1 MDLTQNRQYT
11 HRAQYKLSSSALLP
25 SNGQSGSDQRI
36 SNDRCRCRK
45 LTRVHDLRLSTHY
58 AFLCD
63 PVGWNDGHRGT
74 RFAGTPAGRW
84 FRIGADG
91 EHLYSPEDNLER
103 SELARLDTA
112 TRTIDIAMYSFTDRY
127 LAEELAAL
135 ARKGVRIR
143 VYRDREQFTQ
153 ENQWGTGT
161 ATGILLAAGVE
172 VRVKGA
178 RDLMHL
184 KSYAI
189 DGRLLRTGSANWSPT
204 GLKRQDNDVVYESSP
219 EAVERFERKFEEMW
233 VKSTKTTATVSEY

>member
-1 MDLTQNRQYT
+1 MGNTVLGRLMFLLASIPGA
-11 HRAQYKLSSSALLP
+11 AQ
-25 SNGQSGSDQRI
+25 
-36 SNDRCRCRK
+36 
-45 LTRVHDLRLSTHY
+45 TV
-58 AFLCD
+58 
-63 PVGWNDGHRGT
+63 
-74 RFAGTPAGRW
+74 
-84 FRIGADG
+84 
-91 EHLYSPEDNLER
+91 EHLYSPADNLEQ

-112 TRTIDIAMYSFTDRY
+112 TRTIDVAMYSFTDRY

-135 ARKGVRIR
+135 AHKGVRIR

-153 ENQWGTGT
+153 ENQWGTDT
-161 ATGILLAAGVE
+161 ATAIMLAAGVE

-233 VKSTKTTATVSEY
+233 VKATNTTATVPEH